1 MSRISSAG
9 MLVALGVAAVI
20 LLELRTLMGMFG
32 IDVGTPVYF
41 TFMAGVLVVLA
52 AVLVKYGDRLTTG
65 RDASEQ

>member
-9 MLVALGVAAVI
+9 LVVALGVAAVI

-32 IDVGTPVYF
+32 IDVGTTVYF

-65 RDASEQ
+65 RDTSEQ